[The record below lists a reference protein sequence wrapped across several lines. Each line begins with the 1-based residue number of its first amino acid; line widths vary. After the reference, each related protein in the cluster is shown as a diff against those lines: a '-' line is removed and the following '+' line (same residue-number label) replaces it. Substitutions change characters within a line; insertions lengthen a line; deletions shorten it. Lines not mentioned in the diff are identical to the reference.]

1 MAHGSLQDN
10 KEALDTYP
18 VSAYAPCP
26 EKIGTGDTLPI

>member
-18 VSAYAPCP
+18 VSAYAPYP
-26 EKIGTGDTLPI
+26 EKMGTGDTLSI

>member
-26 EKIGTGDTLPI
+26 EK